1 MAEDEMIVWQHRLN
15 GHEFKQTPGDSEGQG
30 SLACCSPWLSSHG
43 RGLGPRDAFKKDSR
57 GLSHVA
63 AGKPG
68 FPRLGPVNSGS
79 FSGCL

>member
-1 MAEDEMIVWQHRLN
+1 ML
-15 GHEFKQTPGDSEGQG
+15 
-30 SLACCSPWLSSHG
+30 LSHDMG
-43 RGLGPRDAFKKDSR
+43 IGPQDAFKKDSR

-79 FSGCL
+79 VSGCL